1 MFKEIKQLN
10 KSKAKR
16 IQLPI
21 HENQS
26 NHHTDTH
33 IYYKDIQAAAP
44 SGHRACA
51 ILRKCSNRMHALV

>member
-1 MFKEIKQLN
+1 MFKEFKQLS

-16 IQLPI
+16 TQLPI

-26 NHHTDTH
+26 NHHTDAH